1 MATLHYFEIII
12 IISLTVIVPND
23 SKSGINNDADN
34 ITMDTYWL
42 KDEVNLNTS
51 NSCEQVWMQTCQH
64 SLLKYVSLA
73 GFVHC
78 IDGNI
83 AGMTA
88 CNCVNH
94 DDDHESNCLIVGRC
108 PYTCGFYD
116 RKSHWTEKNVFTLP
130 KDVNKLN
137 QFACG
142 RLNRTGR
149 LCSECVEGLSPQV
162 YSYDLN
168 CIRCENNILNWFK
181 FIAVAFVP
189 LTIFYF
195 IVVLFRINATNPYM
209 YGFVTFN
216 QFVGSPIFVR
226 ACFLTLKEKYKFAA
240 RLLALPYG
248 VWNLDFFRSLPLNIC
263 LNLTMLQTL
272 ALDYAIA
279 IYPLLLVVITYILI
293 ELHAR
298 GCKLVFWLWR
308 PFHRCCVRF
317 TRIMDI
323 RSSISKAFATFLL
336 LSYVKLLNSTIDMLS
351 PTEVHNINTNITIL
365 YVYYDASYKYFGK
378 EHLPYAIMS
387 ILFSFVFILSPLV
400 LLLVYPTRC
409 FQKYCCG
416 SRNQLLRTFVDTFQG
431 HYKDGTQPQ
440 TRDYRW
446 FAAVY
451 FLGRIVLLY
460 FIFGVTQNGV
470 CFVLAGL
477 FLILLGIVMVLFQ
490 PYKSAKANTFHT
502 VLPFFMAFSSLLITL
517 LNESTVTSWRL
528 IKYIVPVVGFCFTL
542 PIVIAISYTVYAYV
556 LLRVYKKCREL
567 HLKRVLQRENS
578 ERQSLL
584 LKANIDTHL

>member
-12 IISLTVIVPND
+12 IISMTVIAPND
-23 SKSGINNDADN
+23 SKSEINNDTDK
-34 ITMDTYWL
+34 ISMDTYRL
-42 KDEVNLNTS
+42 KDEVNLNTGY
-51 NSCEQVWMQTCQH
+51 SCEQVWLQSCQNFIH
-64 SLLKYVSLA
+64 KIASLA
-73 GFVHC
+73 GYVYC
-78 IDGNI
+78 IGGNQS
-83 AGMTA
+83 GMIA

-94 DDDHESNCLIVGRC
+94 DDDHDSNCLIVGRC

-116 RKSHWTEKNVFTLP
+116 QKSHWTEKIVFPLP

-149 LCSECVEGLSPQV
+149 LCSECMEGLSPQV

-168 CIRCENNILNWFK
+168 CIRCDNNNFNWFK
-181 FIAVAFVP
+181 FIAVAFIP
-189 LTIFYF
+189 LTVFYF
-195 IVVLFRINATNPYM
+195 IVILFRINATNPYM
-209 YGFVTFN
+209 YGFITFN
-216 QFVGSPIFVR
+216 QFVGSPIFLR
-226 ACFLTLKEKYKFAA
+226 ACFLTLKGKYKFAV
-240 RLLALPYG
+240 RLIALPYG
-248 VWNLDFFRSLPLNIC
+248 VWNLDFFRSLPLDIC
-263 LNLTMLQTL
+263 LNLTTLQTL

-279 IYPLLLVVITYILI
+279 VYPLLLVVITYILI

-298 GCKLVFWLWR
+298 GCRLLLCLWR
-308 PFHRCCVRF
+308 PFHRCCVWF

-323 RSSISKAFATFLL
+323 RSSIIKAFATFLL
-336 LSYVKLLNSTIDMLS
+336 LSYVKLLNSTLDMLS
-351 PTEVHNINTNITIL
+351 PTKVHDINSNFTKQNW

-378 EHLPYAIMS
+378 EHLSYAIMT
-387 ILFSFVFILSPLV
+387 ILFFFVFVLSPLV
-400 LLLVYPTRC
+400 FLLVYPTRC

-416 SRNQLLRTFVDTFQG
+416 SRNQLLRTFADTFQG

-440 TRDYRW
+440 TRDCRW

-460 FIFGVTQNGV
+460 FIFGVTQNRV

-517 LNESTVTSWRL
+517 LNESEVMSRPL
-528 IKYIVPVVGFCFTL
+528 IKHIVPVAIFCFTL
-542 PIVIAISYTVYAYV
+542 PIVIVISYTVYTYV

-578 ERQSLL
+578 EQQSLL
-584 LKANIDTHL
+584 